1 MIDERQLMKST
12 GIVRQVVLFSVIVLA
27 VAGCTRT
34 TGHASSS
41 GYHWVGTWASS
52 AQEVETKLMPSAFQK
67 LDDTTLRQVVR
78 VSIGGGKLR
87 VRFSNAFADWQDS
100 LNISEACIAV
110 SAGGNAVKPETVK
123 PLTFGGNASVVI
135 PYGTLFVSDPVDFDL
150 KPGSD
155 LAVTMHIAKAPKKT
169 TGHRSAR
176 GEAVFIQS
184 GNAVSEKSLPTS
196 VANTCWYYL
205 CGVEVLANHSA
216 AAVVCLGDSI
226 TDGKGSTEGQNR
238 RWPDYLARRLRANT
252 ETAAIGVLNQG
263 IGGNCLW
270 SGGIGQPVM
279 QRLDRDV
286 LAQPG
291 ARWVILLAGI
301 NDLGG
306 GRTAPEEIIIS
317 MEQIAVRLQA
327 CGLRV
332 YGSTILPCGGSFYY
346 NNELEAKRL
355 KINDWIRTSGIFDA
369 VIDWDAVVCDPT
381 DPSRLRPEADS
392 GDHLHLSDEGYR
404 MMAEAVDIKLLL
416 N

>member
-1 MIDERQLMKST
+1 MKSKKT
-12 GIVRQVVLFSVIVLA
+12 DRNWVLFYVIVLA
-27 VAGCTRT
+27 VWGCTSA
-34 TGHASSS
+34 ASLKP
-41 GYHWVGTWASS
+41 GTDYRWVGTWASS
-52 AQEVETKLMPSAFQK
+52 AQEVEAKLMPSEFQK

-100 LNISEACIAV
+100 LKISEVSIAE

-123 PLTFGGNASVVI
+123 LLTFSGNTSVVI
-135 PYGTLFVSDPVDFDL
+135 PYGTLFVSDPVEFEL

-155 LAVTMHIAKAPKKT
+155 LAVTMHITKAPKKT

-184 GNAVSEKSLPTS
+184 GNAVSEKALATS

-205 CGVEVLANHSA
+205 CGVEVLASRSA

-238 RWPDYLARRLRANT
+238 RWPDYLARRMLANP

-270 SGGIGQPVM
+270 SGGIGQPVIG
-279 QRLDRDV
+279 RLDRDV

-291 ARWVILLAGI
+291 ARWVILLEGI

-306 GRTAPEEIIIS
+306 GRTAPEEIITA

-327 CGLRV
+327 CGLHV
-332 YGSTILPCGGSFYY
+332 YGSTILPCGESFYY
-346 NNELEAKRL
+346 SNELEAKRL
-355 KINDWIRTSGIFDA
+355 KINDWIRNSGVFDA
-369 VIDWDAVVCDPT
+369 VIDWDAVVRDPLN
-381 DPSRLRPEADS
+381 PSRLRQEADC

-404 MMAEAVDIKLLL
+404 MMAEAVDLKLLL

>member
-1 MIDERQLMKST
+1 MKST
-12 GIVRQVVLFSVIVLA
+12 TGQNRIFFYIIVLA
-27 VAGCTRT
+27 VWGVTHAAGLKPGTD
-34 TGHASSS
+34 
-41 GYHWVGTWASS
+41 YHWVGTWASS
-52 AQEVETKLMPSAFQK
+52 AQEVETKLMPSTFQK

-78 VSIGGGKLR
+78 VSIGGEKVR
-87 VRFSNAFADWQDS
+87 IRFSNAFADWQDG
-100 LNISEACIAV
+100 LKISQACIAV
-110 SAGGNAVKPETVK
+110 SAGGNVIQPETVK
-123 PLTFGGNASVVI
+123 PLTFGGKTSVVI

-176 GEAVFIQS
+176 GEVVFMQS
-184 GNAVSEKSLPTS
+184 GNAVSEKALPTS

-205 CGVEVLANHSA
+205 CGVEVLASRTA

-238 RWPDYLARRLRANT
+238 RWPDYLARRMLAHP
-252 ETAAIGVLNQG
+252 ETAQIGVLNQG

-270 SGGIGQPVM
+270 SGGIGQPVI

-291 ARWVILLAGI
+291 ARWVILLEGI

-306 GRTAPEEIIIS
+306 GHTAAEEIITA

-327 CGLRV
+327 CGLRL
-332 YGSTILPCGGSFYY
+332 YGSTILPCGDSFYY

-355 KINDWIRTSGIFDA
+355 KINDWIRTSGVFDA
-369 VIDWDAVVCDPT
+369 VIDWDAVVRDPQK
-381 DPSRLRPEADS
+381 PARLRQEADS

-404 MMAEAVDIKLLL
+404 MMAEALDLKLLL